1 MVGQLACRVLIVDDE
16 NLFRRALAGILVAAG
31 YVARTA
37 VDGLDAIGKLREGP
51 PDLIV
56 SDLRMP
62 RMSGYEFL
70 AVVRHRF
77 PQTPVI
83 AISCEVSSDGM
94 PEEVA
99 ADAFLQKN
107 ELRHEDLL
115 KLMSDLMRKPPI
127 RTADPRLD
135 FKPVQANWDGDGHY
149 VIACAECLHSFR
161 VRCDRVLARGPQTT
175 ACDHCRGVVRFLVVD
190 GGSPEPAVRRLPQTV
205 RYSLCQPFT
214 YLGKSN
220 PSI

>member
-1 MVGQLACRVLIVDDE
+1 
-16 NLFRRALAGILVAAG
+16 
-31 YVARTA
+31 
-37 VDGLDAIGKLREGP
+37 
-51 PDLIV
+51 
-56 SDLRMP
+56 MP

-70 AVVRHRF
+70 GVVRHRF

-83 AISCEVSSDGM
+83 AISCEVRSDGM
-94 PEEVA
+94 PEEAA
-99 ADAFLQKN
+99 ADALLQKN

-115 KLMSDLMRKPPI
+115 QLMSDLMRKPPI

-149 VIACAECLHSFR
+149 IIACAECLRSFR
-161 VRCDRVLARGPQTT
+161 VRCDRVLARCPQTT

-190 GGSPEPAVRRLPQTV
+190 GDSPEPAVGRLPQTV
-205 RYSLCQPFT
+205 DYSLCQPFS
-214 YLGKSN
+214 YIGKSN